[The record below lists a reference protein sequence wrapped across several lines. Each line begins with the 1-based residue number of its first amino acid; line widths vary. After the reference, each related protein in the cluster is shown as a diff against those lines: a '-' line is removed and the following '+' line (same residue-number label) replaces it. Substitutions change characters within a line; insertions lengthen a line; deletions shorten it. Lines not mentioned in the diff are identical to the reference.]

1 MSQALKGVEN
11 PAQIDDLLSHLK
23 QMMTQMESL
32 RAEQPTQKQQ
42 PRLSR
47 VPNTVWQQQRLAS

>member
-32 RAEQPTQKQQ
+32 KAEQPAQKQQ
-42 PRLSR
+42 PRFSR